1 LRTEAAARSGMPLY
15 GITGLTPQATMLS
28 ADSATVRTVYRLE
41 SGETVDVT
49 QQRIVK
55 PAEQLADGAVTVT
68 AQAPVVDV
76 QNARQQTV
84 AGGAA
89 ANREAQRGGQ
99 QVADAAPPTVWSTVR
114 DDVRVTL
121 RGPANVS
128 ALGERLRID

>member
-1 LRTEAAARSGMPLY
+1 MPLY
-15 GITGLTPQATMLS
+15 GIAGLTPQQTMLS

-55 PAEQLADGAVTVT
+55 PAEQLGDAAVTVT

-84 AGGAA
+84 AGGAP
-89 ANREAQRGGQ
+89 ANSEPQRLPPLTDGL
-99 QVADAAPPTVWSTVR
+99 VPTVWSTVR
-114 DDVRVTL
+114 DNVRVTL
-121 RGPANVS
+121 SGPANVS
-128 ALGERLRID
+128 ALGERLRLD